1 MSRLSFRPRPLDIHK
16 KLPIVKSVKDLDS
29 DEGPGVSRTVHHNH
43 IALDAENELVL
54 STPTRRGGAEIPTPQ
69 FVVVESYER
78 DYTRSFNQPP
88 SYLRGR
94 GARSEATE
102 FVEYDLDDEDEDWL
116 LQLNA
121 ERRILSPERF
131 EWMLYRLECLDHKA
145 RERTGGVP
153 ATQGVVVPV
162 LLQREVAIDT
172 LRPQISRQAV
182 LTAVYDFWK
191 SKRDRW
197 QKPILRR
204 LQPPPPVN
212 DTNPFN
218 VFRPREKVHRP
229 HTRRMQRRENDV
241 SSFEKLRQVRL
252 NLEQSRNL
260 ILALQKREEKK
271 RELMECEANLQ
282 RVQLRLKHDARL
294 DDDGFLAT
302 NSSISQ
308 PTRKFV
314 PSKRGEDG
322 HGLVQRYG
330 CGVGA
335 PDQIDGHGVGV
346 RNPSE
351 VPTASGDCTV
361 GDQMDRLKHKRKRRR
376 LPVPRGRPMRR
387 IKVMDS
393 LEPVLLFTKPLDS
406 EKLAAAGINPPKEP
420 SLENGLTASPYQFHG
435 RIGRGGRIIFDR
447 WNPLTRTPIGSSS
460 VVPSPSPFRTSPT
473 AERFH
478 APPPPRLD
486 VHATTPFHSNNT
498 PVAGVVEHT
507 SSTNAPPP

>member
-54 STPTRRGGAEIPTPQ
+54 STPTRRGGAEIPTPE
-69 FVVVESYER
+69 FLVVESYEK
-78 DYTRSFNQPP
+78 DYTRTFNQPP

-94 GARSEATE
+94 GARTEATE
-102 FVEYDLDDEDEDWL
+102 YVEYDLDDEDEDWL
-116 LQLNA
+116 NQLNA

-131 EWMLYRLECLDHKA
+131 EGMLYRLEIMDHKT

-153 ATQGVVVPV
+153 ATLGTAVPV
-162 LLQREVAIDT
+162 QLSREAAMDA
-172 LRPQISRQAV
+172 LRAQSSRQAV

-218 VFRPREKVHRP
+218 VFRPRERAHRP

-241 SSFEKLRQVRL
+241 ASFEKLRQVRL

-260 ILALQKREEKK
+260 MLCLQKREEKK
-271 RELMECEANLQ
+271 RELVECEANLQ
-282 RVQLRLKHDARL
+282 RIQLRIKHDARL
-294 DDDGFLAT
+294 DDEGLLAT
-302 NSSISQ
+302 NTSMAQ
-308 PTRKFV
+308 PGRKAV
-314 PSKRGEDG
+314 PSKRLEDG
-322 HGLVQRYG
+322 PGFLQRCG
-330 CGVGA
+330 SGVGA
-335 PDQIDGHGVGV
+335 PDHADEHGVSIRPPTEG
-346 RNPSE
+346 
-351 VPTASGDCTV
+351 PTAGDAAT
-361 GDQMDRLKHKRKRRR
+361 GDQIDRLKNKRKRRR
-376 LPVPRGRPMRR
+376 VPVPRGRPRR
-387 IKVMDS
+387 MKVIDS

-406 EKLAAAGINPPKEP
+406 EKLTAAGIIPPREP
-420 SLENGLTASPYQFHG
+420 PVENGVTESPYQFHG
-435 RIGRGGRIIFDR
+435 RVGRGGRIIFDR
-447 WNPLTRTPIGSSS
+447 WNPLTRTPIGSPSVAPLTSS
-460 VVPSPSPFRTSPT
+460 FRPPPT
-473 AERFH
+473 AERFR

-486 VHATTPFHSNNT
+486 IPATTPLNTLSTT

-507 SSTNAPPP
+507 SSTKAPPA

>member
-29 DEGPGVSRTVHHNH
+29 DEVPGVSRTVHHNH

-69 FVVVESYER
+69 FEVVESYER
-78 DYTRSFNQPP
+78 DYTRTFNQPP

-102 FVEYDLDDEDEDWL
+102 YVEYDLDDEDEDWL
-116 LQLNA
+116 NQLNA
-121 ERRILSPERF
+121 ERRILSPEKF
-131 EWMLYRLECLDHKA
+131 EGMLYRLEIMDHKA

-153 ATQGVVVPV
+153 ATLGAPVPV
-162 LLQREVAIDT
+162 QLAREAAMDA
-172 LRPQISRQAV
+172 LRAQSSRQAV

-191 SKRDRW
+191 AKRDRW
-197 QKPILRR
+197 QKPVLRR

-218 VFRPREKVHRP
+218 VFRPRERAHRP

-241 SSFEKLRQVRL
+241 ASFEKLRQVRL

-260 ILALQKREEKK
+260 ILCLQKREEKK
-271 RELMECEANLQ
+271 RELVECEANLQ
-282 RVQLRLKHDARL
+282 RIQLRMKHDDESL
-294 DDDGFLAT
+294 FAT
-302 NSSISQ
+302 NYPSISQ
-308 PTRKFV
+308 PSRKAV
-314 PSKRGEDG
+314 PSKRVEDG
-322 HGLVQRYG
+322 PGFLTRCG
-330 CGVGA
+330 PGVGA
-335 PDQIDGHGVGV
+335 PDHADGHGINV
-346 RNPSE
+346 RPQPE
-351 VPTASGDCTV
+351 VPTASGDTAT
-361 GDQMDRLKHKRKRRR
+361 GDQMDRLKNKRKRRR
-376 LPVPRGRPMRR
+376 VPVSRGRPRR
-387 IKVMDS
+387 MKVMDS

-406 EKLAAAGINPPKEP
+406 EKLAAAGIIPPREP
-420 SLENGLTASPYQFHG
+420 SVENGLTEAPYRFHG
-435 RIGRGGRIIFDR
+435 RVGRGGRIIFDR

-460 VVPSPSPFRTSPT
+460 VVPLPSSFRPPLT
-473 AERFH
+473 AERFP

-486 VHATTPFHSNNT
+486 IPATTPLNINST

-507 SSTNAPPP
+507 SNAPPA